1 MIGVS
6 LFLPLI
12 VNASDASSVHEDHP
26 YQFKVRNNPGHYAFV
41 RHKISSPVKDTY
53 PGDILALGSTLL
65 LYKKPYCKEDAF
77 QATGVVRAEQWILWK
92 DPWAKSIDIF
102 DSDNVK
108 IGMIEHESSTFGP
121 TTYYL
126 YTYDSAGNTIHIG
139 TALVKKDFSQI
150 TIDSSDSSATPITK
164 LYRQGETNDWLV
176 FVYYPDQ
183 IDDRIIR
190 IFSGFVVE
198 CETSL

>member
-1 MIGVS
+1 MRKLCALCMIGVS

-108 IGMIEHESSTFGP
+108 IGMNHQHLDRQRITFILMIARV
-121 TTYYL
+121 TQFIL
-126 YTYDSAGNTIHIG
+126 EQRS
-139 TALVKKDFSQI
+139 
-150 TIDSSDSSATPITK
+150 
-164 LYRQGETNDWLV
+164 
-176 FVYYPDQ
+176 
-183 IDDRIIR
+183 
-190 IFSGFVVE
+190 
-198 CETSL
+198 